1 MEKLSNVKK
10 KFFNY
15 VDRIIMNNKVSHS
28 YLIELD
34 NYDDDI
40 NYVFSFV
47 KMILCNLIY
56 DDLLNSKDKTIN
68 LIDSNNY
75 PDLKIIE
82 PIGTSIRKNQL
93 IELQKDYSNKSL
105 LNGKRI
111 YIIKYADKLNVS
123 SANTMLKFLEE
134 PEDNI
139 IAILL
144 TDNRYKLLETIASRC
159 QILSIKENDTS
170 SYYDDNILELLNCV
184 VNPSLFF
191 IKYKY
196 IYENVIVDKNNLI
209 ELIHVIESFIINYI
223 KYNNSLIENFDVTI
237 NDILKKSDNSY
248 LLFVLSTLEEDIDK
262 LQYNVN
268 LKLWMDSLFSKFILG
283 GIYD

>member
-1 MEKLSNVKK
+1 MEKLSGVKK

-170 SYYDDNILELLNCV
+170 SYYDDNILKLLNCV

-268 LKLWMDSLFSKFILG
+268 LKLWLDSLFSKFILG